1 MPRGVRLQP
10 GHGLEGFILSARHLC
25 ARRQL
30 QGGFLCSP
38 EQQPRA
44 VRDEQQNENNL
55 LRPGEDDFLKNT
67 HEKCY
72 NLRCIALYS

>member
-1 MPRGVRLQP
+1 MPRGVRLEP
-10 GHGLEGFILSARHLC
+10 DHGLEGFVLSARHLG

-44 VRDEQQNENNL
+44 VGDEQQNENNL
-55 LRPGEDDFLKNT
+55 LRSGEDAFFFLN
-67 HEKCY
+67 E
-72 NLRCIALYS
+72 LMR

>member
-1 MPRGVRLQP
+1 MPRGVRLES
-10 GHGLEGFILSARHLC
+10 GNGLEGFILSARHLG

-44 VRDEQQNENNL
+44 VGDEQQNKNNL
-55 LRPGEDDFLKNT
+55 LRSGLEPFYDQ
-67 HEKCY
+67 Y
-72 NLRCIALYS
+72 